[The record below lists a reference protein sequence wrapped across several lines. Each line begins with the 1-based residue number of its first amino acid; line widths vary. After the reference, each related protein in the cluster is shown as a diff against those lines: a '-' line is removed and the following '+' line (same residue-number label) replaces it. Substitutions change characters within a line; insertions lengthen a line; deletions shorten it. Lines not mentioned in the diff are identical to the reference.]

1 MEDQIKQCQK
11 DKYEYFREIRLME
24 SDFKEQ
30 MDKQDSK
37 HISDA
42 YFLAREK
49 HEALDIAKYK
59 ELYKMEQL
67 KKEQENKVHEQHK
80 KEKLAHYDYLEN

>member
-1 MEDQIKQCQK
+1 MEANFQ
-11 DKYEYFREIRLME
+11 EH
-24 SDFKEQ
+24 
-30 MDKQDSK
+30 MDKQESK
-37 HISDA
+37 QISDA

-67 KKEQENKVHEQHK
+67 KKEQENNISE
-80 KEKLAHYDYLEN
+80 

>member
-1 MEDQIKQCQK
+1 MEANFQ
-11 DKYEYFREIRLME
+11 EH
-24 SDFKEQ
+24 
-30 MDKQDSK
+30 MDKQESK
-37 HISDA
+37 QISDA

-67 KKEQENKVHEQHK
+67 KKEQENNLNEQNK
-80 KEKLAHYDYLEN
+80 RERLAH